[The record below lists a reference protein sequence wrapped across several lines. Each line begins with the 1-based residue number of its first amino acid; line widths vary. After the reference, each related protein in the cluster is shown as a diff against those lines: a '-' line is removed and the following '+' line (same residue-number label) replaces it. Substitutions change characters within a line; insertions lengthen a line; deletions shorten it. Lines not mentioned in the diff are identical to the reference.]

1 MSTAY
6 QQAQLQSGI
15 INTQTVS
22 VGDLFVGSLVPGLVL
37 VGLYLGYLL
46 FVAWRNPSDCPA
58 PEEVSDDGQSSI
70 LAPCYRRC
78 F

>member
-37 VGLYLGYLL
+37 VGLYLGYLYL
-46 FVAWRNPSDCPA
+46 WLGAIHPTAQP
-58 PEEVSDDGQSSI
+58 Q
-70 LAPCYRRC
+70 RR
-78 F
+78 